1 MLLTESVTK
10 VRAMGTMRS
19 FIMAIHENIHEGC
32 SVKPKLHLFLFRNS
46 TEIRSLFTH
55 PRIPFLQHVSSSQSA
70 LPSLI
75 IKFLTSLKMST
86 TTTKRP
92 VRRIRKRRQTPAEY
106 VPPPELLNIIS
117 QTLPADYEFEIP
129 KTIWRIQTLKA
140 RHVCLQMPEGLL
152 MYATSIGD
160 ILKRFSSPSTE
171 DGDSNSDGGLIV
183 SVLGDV
189 TYGACCIGDLDAKAL
204 GCDLLVHY
212 GHSCL
217 VPMTTTAVPCLYV
230 FVEIRID
237 VRHFVECVVASVP
250 VGTRCELMG
259 TIQFRSAVAEA
270 AKLLN
275 SDSEMYGGARPCR
288 IPQAKPL
295 SPGEVLGCTAPTI
308 VESDDSNV
316 ETVLLFI
323 ADGRF
328 HLEAAMIA
336 NPKLRALRYD
346 PYSKVL
352 TEEGYDHMKRLRLVA
367 IKQAARENVKA
378 FGIILG
384 TLGRQG
390 DPAILSNI
398 FVRNLNA
405 RGLSK
410 KIADVTSSGCLGTSR
425 LSKVE
430 HRLGTLF

>member
-1 MLLTESVTK
+1 
-10 VRAMGTMRS
+10 
-19 FIMAIHENIHEGC
+19 
-32 SVKPKLHLFLFRNS
+32 
-46 TEIRSLFTH
+46 
-55 PRIPFLQHVSSSQSA
+55 
-70 LPSLI
+70 
-75 IKFLTSLKMST
+75 
-86 TTTKRP
+86 
-92 VRRIRKRRQTPAEY
+92 
-106 VPPPELLNIIS
+106 
-117 QTLPADYEFEIP
+117 
-129 KTIWRIQTLKA
+129 
-140 RHVCLQMPEGLL
+140 

-160 ILKRFSSPSTE
+160 ILKRFSLPSKD
-171 DGDSNSDGGLIV
+171 DGDSNNDGGLIV

-308 VESDDSNV
+308 VESDDSDV

-352 TEEGYDHMKRLRLVA
+352 TEEGYDHDHMKRLRLVA
-367 IKQAARENVKA
+367 IKQAARENVKV

-390 DPAILSNI
+390 NPAILSNI
-398 FVRNLNA
+398 RRKLKANGKKSFVILMSEVFPKKLQMLPQADAWVQVACPR
-405 RGLSK
+405 LSIDWGHFFDK
-410 KIADVTSSGCLGTSR
+410 PVLSSYELEVCLGEASSQWSEMGSNVPYPMDFYSR
-425 LSKVE
+425 DSGIWTNYHDHNKDRVFQ
-430 HRLGTLF
+430 HT